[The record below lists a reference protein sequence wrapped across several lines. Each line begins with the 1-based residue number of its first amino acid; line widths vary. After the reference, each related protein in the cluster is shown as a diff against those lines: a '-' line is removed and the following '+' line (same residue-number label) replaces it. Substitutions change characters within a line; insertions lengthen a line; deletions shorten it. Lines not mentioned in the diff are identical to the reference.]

1 MTTVQRSLEEIRR
14 WSDRPRTREFLLA
27 MFALVS
33 AAMLGRSIAGGQIML
48 AGLVAGFVLVIALAQ
63 TPWLPYVACSALVA
77 SFATPSSLPQFG
89 IPGNPTLPDVLL
101 IAAFTSWLLLLVRGD
116 VDGPGSYP
124 LAPQLALGI
133 FLVAAVIGIFVGS
146 SNGAASPLSD
156 ARDIAY
162 YGTFWLALTA
172 FSGRDRR
179 ELLFRIGAY
188 GAIAIVVA
196 QVAQGLLGPGFMLFY
211 DEDPTRELIGCSSGD
226 CADPWAQ
233 GFPRVR
239 PPGLVLVYVVAS
251 FAASYLL
258 WGPRRGRRRAGVLLG
273 ICAVGLLVSLNRN
286 VLIGLAAGLALAGLL
301 SAQRG
306 RFAAVTAV
314 GAVLAIGA
322 FEITQAS
329 TDLQGNSIVARV
341 LSITA
346 VSELEG
352 SATVSQRVEE
362 NNAALD
368 ALGKSPIE
376 GLGWAV
382 PFEPPK
388 LSFRDGEYKIREQV
402 FIHNQY
408 LGLWLRTGLIGL
420 VAFVAALWIAIAYG
434 NRWLRS
440 QPESDAWIGAGVVT
454 SVTAIAVSS
463 IVAIYMIHPSWA
475 PIIAGL
481 MALATTLRREQ
492 SGV

>member
-1 MTTVQRSLEEIRR
+1 MTSVQRTIDELRR
-14 WSDRPRTREFLLA
+14 SSDRPGTRELL
-27 MFALVS
+27 LVILAVL
-33 AAMLGRSIAGGQIML
+33 AAAALGRSIANGQIML
-48 AGLVAGFVLVIALAQ
+48 AGLVAGFVLVVALAQ
-63 TPWLPYVACSALVA
+63 APWLPYVGSSALVA
-77 SFATPSSLPQFG
+77 TFATPSSLPQFE
-89 IPGNPTLPDVLL
+89 IPGNPTLPD
-101 IAAFTSWLLLLVRGD
+101 LLLVAAFASWLVLLARGD

-124 LAPQLALGI
+124 LAPQLVLGV
-133 FLVAAVIGIFVGS
+133 FLVAAVLGIVIGS
-146 SNGAASPLSD
+146 SNGATSPLSD

-162 YGTFWLALTA
+162 YASFWLALTA
-172 FSGRDRR
+172 FSGRERR

-196 QVAQGLLGPGFMLFY
+196 QVVQGLLGPGLMLFY
-211 DEDPTRELIGCSSGD
+211 DADPTRELIGCNVGD
-226 CADPWAQ
+226 CDDPWSQ

-239 PPGLVLVYVVAS
+239 PPGLVLVYVVAA

-258 WGPRRGRRRAGVLLG
+258 WGPRRQRGRAGLLLG

-286 VLIGLAAGLALAGLL
+286 MLIGLTAGLALTGLL

-306 RFAAVTAV
+306 RFAAVAAV
-314 GAVLAIGA
+314 FVVLAVAA
-322 FEITQAS
+322 FEISQAS
-329 TDLQGNSIVARV
+329 PELEGNSIVARV

-362 NNAALD
+362 NNAALA

-382 PFEPPK
+382 PFGPPE
-388 LSFRDGEYKIREQV
+388 LVYVDGEFRASTKL

-408 LGLWLRTGLIGL
+408 LGLWLRTGLVGL
-420 VAFVAALWIAIAYG
+420 IAFVAALGLAVAYG
-434 NRWLRS
+434 TRWLRS
-440 QPESDAWIGAGVVT
+440 QPEEDAWIGAGVVT

-463 IVAIYMIHPSWA
+463 IVAIYIIHPSWA
-475 PIIAGL
+475 PILAGL
-481 MALATTLRREQ
+481 LALATTLRREQ
-492 SGV
+492 SGG